1 MRRSHGRWDY
11 RTGRHLFG
19 DGGLAVLYL
28 LATVVLLLVSAGG
41 VTAQSSL
48 ERSEQEYE
56 EAFERYQEA
65 LEARDAA
72 LREHDILMDRQEDAR
87 RSGDG
92 ERAREAMRRV
102 HDQGIQVMLLDQQ
115 LRRVA
120 AALQAAGQA
129 YLEALE
135 DREDEL
141 LDAIEEALLPTT
153 RLRMDREISE
163 IRARYREV
171 ERQSGAPAVGEL
183 RPLPD
188 VVVDRRDGPEELRG
202 KAGMLENR
210 AAEYDS
216 VIVGLEREIA
226 TRERRIQQERSRE
239 DLMAGISRFDDDALT
254 GGGLTRPGDGDGA
267 GEVDPQMPVNL
278 ADLPLP
284 DQVVLLREYLGV
296 AQEMRDEAL
305 ALARVFRERA
315 DGGRP

>member
-1 MRRSHGRWDY
+1 VRRRDGPRLGRI
-11 RTGRHLFG
+11 GRHPRWG
-19 DGGLAVLYL
+19 GGLAVLYL
-28 LATVVLLLVSAGG
+28 LLAVLVAMGGAGE
-41 VTAQSSL
+41 VAAQDPL
-48 ERSEQEYE
+48 ESYETRYE
-56 EAFERYQEA
+56 EALERYVEA
-65 LEARDAA
+65 LEVRDAA

-87 RSGDG
+87 RSRD
-92 ERAREAMRRV
+92 EDRAREAMRRV
-102 HDQGIQVMLLDQQ
+102 HDQGVQVMLLDQQ

-120 AALQAAGQA
+120 ADLQSAGQE
-129 YLEALE
+129 YLAALE
-135 DREDEL
+135 RREDEL
-141 LDAIEEALLPTT
+141 LDAIEDAFLPTT
-153 RLRMDREISE
+153 RLRLDREISE

-171 ERQSGAPAVGEL
+171 ERQSGAPSLGEL

-216 VIVGLEREIA
+216 VIAGLEREIA

-254 GGGLTRPGDGDGA
+254 GGGLLRPGDSDGPGDL
-267 GEVDPQMPVNL
+267 DPQVPVNL
-278 ADLPLP
+278 ADLPLT
-284 DQVVLLREYLGV
+284 DQVVLLRDYLGV

-315 DGGRP
+315 GGGGP